1 MTPTLPSVHLNGTGR
16 ATLAAD
22 YGNAYR
28 ALVAARDA
36 FASIEFHARDYYP
49 QGPAAY
55 SMARTERDIE
65 LHRMG
70 QLMQY
75 LEAHLIHLGE

>member
-28 ALVAARDA
+28 ALVA
-36 FASIEFHARDYYP
+36 ARDYYP